1 MMSLRVTRSDLIDHW
16 SSVADAAPNPLV
28 IHVQSSRRR
37 HAHEPLD
44 RPAIVDVGYLQ
55 YRVL

>member
-1 MMSLRVTRSDLIDHW
+1 MQRTDDDLIDHW
-16 SSVADAAPNPLV
+16 SSVVDAAPNPLV